1 MVVIVLLL
9 AMIVGG
15 AILFTNRG
23 RTGNTPPGTGVGTGG
38 GAANTRDAE
47 VEAHSWVDRL
57 GGGLST
63 LEARGSR
70 AAAQSLA
77 DAAERHRAAQA
88 QLATAYGPAQYAL
101 VVQTATEGL
110 HHLRTARTALGLDP
124 GPELPT
130 PIAVGQGGTV
140 TVGGQTYTPS
150 AAQGVNTPH
159 YFPGGT
165 VAGRTVPGG
174 WYSTPWWK
182 TALVA
187 GAAGFGGLLLADS
200 LLDSFHH
207 GGHGPGH
214 GFGGHGMDGGPGGFG
229 GGPGGFF

>member
-15 AILFTNRG
+15 AILFTQRA
-23 RTGNTPPGTGVGTGG
+23 RTGNTPPGPGAGTVTD
-38 GAANTRDAE
+38 ARDAE

-88 QLATAYGPAQYAL
+88 QLATAYGSAQYAL

-110 HHLRTARTALGLDP
+110 HHLRAARTALGLDP

-130 PIAVGQGGTV
+130 PITVGQGGTV
-140 TVGGQTYTPS
+140 TVDGRTYTPS
-150 AAQGVNTPH
+150 AAQGATTPY

-200 LLDSFHH
+200 LLNTFHH
-207 GGHGPGH
+207 GGPGFGGP
-214 GFGGHGMDGGPGGFG
+214 GGHGMG